1 MSLVRA
7 RLTVGFQRLSEI
19 MPTCKT
25 NIFHA
30 KTHQKLIPLWVY
42 INICI
47 LHVENTHI
55 PWKKINYPFLIR
67 SRLKKLPS
75 KKYSVH
81 SRPYICVPLIL
92 MLQIDFIYRM

>member
-42 INICI
+42 INMCI
-47 LHVENTHI
+47 LHDENTPI
-55 PWKKINYPFLIR
+55 P
-67 SRLKKLPS
+67 LKKNKL
-75 KKYSVH
+75 SV
-81 SRPYICVPLIL
+81 SDPI
-92 MLQIDFIYRM
+92 